1 MKNQMI
7 QNKLLVSPD
16 ETHLLTIAS
25 DCENCWENYQ
35 NDGRDFLENIYSM
48 IENDE
53 TLETVLISDYI
64 REDKHKKSLKKIFQ
78 VPG

>member
-1 MKNQMI
+1 MI

-25 DCENCWENYQ
+25 DCENCWETCE

-48 IENDE
+48 IENEE
-53 TLETVLISDYI
+53 TLESGLISDYN
-64 REDKHKKSLKKIFQ
+64 RED
-78 VPG
+78 